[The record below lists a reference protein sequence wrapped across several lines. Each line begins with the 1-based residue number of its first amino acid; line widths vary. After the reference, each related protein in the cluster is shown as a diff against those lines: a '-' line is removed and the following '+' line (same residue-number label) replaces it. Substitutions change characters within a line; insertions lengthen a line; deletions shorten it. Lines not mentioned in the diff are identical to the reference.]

1 MKKKMKKIAA
11 LALSGLMIAS
21 CFAGCSAGT
30 AGNDTPS
37 EDNVAKK
44 EFTIGI
50 CQLVQH
56 DALDAATKGFMD
68 KLTALGEA
76 DGITFNFKEENAAGD
91 SATCATIT
99 NGFVADKVDL
109 IMANATPALQAAMTN
124 TSEIPIVATSVTDFA
139 TALEIS
145 DWTGASGINVTGTSD
160 LAPLAEQAAMI
171 KELCPDAKTVA
182 IAYCSGEPNS
192 VYQAKVIADEL
203 SKLGVET
210 KEYTVADSNDIAS
223 VIKNACDNC
232 DALYLPTDNTMASA
246 TGTIEPITSAAGI
259 PVIAGEEGICKGCGL
274 ATLSISYYSI
284 GEGAGEMA
292 YDILVNGKDPATM
305 DIQFAQ
311 DLTKKYVEERATAL
325 GITIP
330 DTYEAIDMTPEE

>member
-21 CFAGCSAGT
+21 CFAGCSAG
-30 AGNDTPS
+30 NDTPS
-37 EDNVAKK
+37 NEDVAKK

-76 DGITFNFKEENAAGD
+76 DGITFKFKNENAAGD

-160 LAPLAEQAAMI
+160 LAPLTEQAAMI
-171 KELCPDAKTVA
+171 KELCPDAKTVG

-203 SKLGVET
+203 SKLGINT
-210 KEYTVADSNDIAS
+210 KEFTVADSNDIAS
-223 VIKNACDNC
+223 VIQNACDNC

-259 PVIAGEEGICKGCGL
+259 PVIASEEGICKGCGL

-311 DLTKKYVEERATAL
+311 DLTKKYVEERAAAL

-330 DTYEAIDMTPEE
+330 DTYEAIDMTPTEE